1 MAALGA
7 LFLVEGL
14 KFGECN
20 VKLSLDMAN
29 IGAGKRFWIEPPRRC
44 M

>member
-14 KFGECN
+14 KFREWKVN
-20 VKLSLDMAN
+20 VELDMAN
-29 IGAGKRFWIEPPRRC
+29 IGAGK
-44 M
+44 MS